1 MLSMGHLLSSPLNSR
16 DAKTEGHMKSVCHID
31 DDLAAPI
38 LRLLRKLLMRG
49 ERDGEEDHFSLMSLF
64 HRNRVAVA
72 SPIPLLPPVI
82 TATLPSSAPILI
94 SSNVLRSAH
103 MRNIHYRRCLER
115 RIGFTIRRSNI
126 LSDEQTFEKR
136 ERKNGTADQL

>member
-1 MLSMGHLLSSPLNSR
+1 
-16 DAKTEGHMKSVCHID
+16 MKSVCHID

-72 SPIPLLPPVI
+72 SPIPLLPPI
-82 TATLPSSAPILI
+82 NYSYLAFKCTHRFLLICPLFTLFRNA
-94 SSNVLRSAH
+94 SNTVAE
-103 MRNIHYRRCLER
+103 M
-115 RIGFTIRRSNI
+115 
-126 LSDEQTFEKR
+126 QM
-136 ERKNGTADQL
+136 A